1 MGFLDK
7 LFTSGNDKQL
17 KKLSATADKV
27 LALSSGYAK
36 KTDDELRAYTAIF
49 KERLAKGETLDDIL
63 VEAYAVV
70 SEAVKRVLGFTLYK
84 VQIMGG
90 IALHQGRIA
99 EMLTGEG
106 KTVVETLP
114 AYLNALLGKGVHIVT
129 VNEYLADRDAGW
141 MGGVYRFLGLTVGL
155 IKSFQPHE
163 EKKAA
168 YMCDITYGTNN
179 EFGFDYLRDNMQDSM
194 SKVCQRDLYFAI
206 VDEVDSVL
214 IDEAKTPLIIAGQ
227 SITPVELY
235 VKADAFAKSLIAS
248 TNASAEKERYNYE
261 EGDGDF
267 TIDEELD
274 TISLTTRG
282 AEKANQYFGVENISD
297 EIELY
302 KHIRFAVKANYLM
315 KKDKNY
321 VVIDGEVLIVDEF
334 TGRLMVGRRYSEGL
348 HQAIEAKE
356 GVAIQGESKTYAS
369 VTFQNYFRLYDK
381 LSGMTGTAKIEEQ
394 EFLEIYGVDVVCIPP
409 NKEVVRVDEDDRVYP
424 SYVAK
429 LEAIVADI
437 AEAHSKGQPV
447 LVGTPTVEKSE
458 ELSKILHEKG
468 VQHLLLNAKNHRE
481 EALIIAQA
489 GRKGSVTVATN
500 MAGRGTDIILGGNA
514 GFYAVKSLENDGYE
528 PELIDKALHTARNE
542 LTPKMEEICRKYD
555 EKRMGIANELQR
567 EREEVVALGGLR
579 VIGTEKNENRRID
592 NQFRGRSG
600 RQGDVGSSVYY
611 LSFEDDLLRIPFK
624 KELDKYVEEN
634 NLEADSLLQ
643 NKFVYGKIK
652 NAQTDLEQKNY
663 SIRKNVL
670 SYDDVLNKQRISIY
684 GERRRL
690 MREGSVHD
698 KIVGYFTDY
707 VSEIVQ
713 NEVDFRD
720 DYRYWDYEDLN
731 SRLNE
736 QLYLDGEQVVTI
748 GLAAEMSID
757 RIIDEVLRATIEHY
771 NAKMKSIDDNGGE
784 SSELENVLMLRVIDH
799 EWIEQMDNMEN
810 LRSCVGL
817 KALGQV
823 NPVTAYQI
831 EGMKFFDE
839 MIETIKHKTVEKV
852 LSLKLELADINDN
865 VQELQSYPDEL
876 LEDGE

>member
-7 LFTSGNDKQL
+7 LFSSGNDKQL
-17 KKLSATADKV
+17 KKLSQTADKV
-27 LALSSGYAK
+27 LALSSDYAQ
-36 KTDDELRAYTAIF
+36 KTDDELRACTAVF
-49 KERLAKGETLDDIL
+49 KERLAQGETLDDIL

-155 IKSFQPHE
+155 IRSFQPYD
-163 EKKAA
+163 EKKSA

-179 EFGFDYLRDNMQDSM
+179 EFGFDYLRDNMQDSL
-194 SKVCQRDLYFAI
+194 SKVCQRDLYYAI

-227 SITPVELY
+227 AVTPIDMY
-235 VKADAFAKSLIAS
+235 IKADAFAKSLTAS
-248 TNASAEKERYNYE
+248 THCPDENERMNYE

-267 TIDEELD
+267 TVDEERD
-274 TISLTTRG
+274 TISLTTAG
-282 AEKANQYFGVENISD
+282 AEKANKYFDVENISD

-302 KHIRFAVKANYLM
+302 KHIRFAIKANYLM
-315 KKDKNY
+315 TRDKNY

-334 TGRLMVGRRYSEGL
+334 TGRIMFGRRYTEGL

-356 GVAIQGESKTYAS
+356 GVEIQGESKTYAS

-424 SYVAK
+424 SYDAK

-437 AEAHSKGQPV
+437 IDAHAKGQPV
-447 LVGTPTVEKSE
+447 LVGTPTVAKSE
-458 ELSKILHEKG
+458 ELSAILTEKG

-528 PELIDKALHTARNE
+528 PELIDKALHTAHNE
-542 LTPKMEEICRKYD
+542 LTPEMEEICRKYD
-555 EKRMGIANELQR
+555 EKRMSIAGELQL
-567 EREEVVALGGLR
+567 EREEVIAVGGLR

-624 KELDKYVEEN
+624 KDFDKYAEEN
-634 NLEADSLLQ
+634 SLEPDTLLQ
-643 NKFVYGKIK
+643 NKYVYGKIK
-652 NAQTDLEQKNY
+652 TAQTDLEQRNY

-670 SYDDVLNKQRISIY
+670 SYDDVLNNQRISIY

-690 MREGSVHD
+690 MTQDSVHD

-713 NEVDFRD
+713 NEVDFRY
-720 DYRYWDYEDLN
+720 DYRYWDYEALN
-731 SRLNE
+731 ASLDE
-736 QLYLDGEQVVTI
+736 KLFLDGEQVVTI

-771 NAKMKSIDDNGGE
+771 DAKMKAIDDKGIPSTNIE
-784 SSELENVLMLRVIDH
+784 KTIMLKVIDS
-799 EWIEQMDNMEN
+799 EWIEQMDNMDN

-839 MIETIKHKTVEKV
+839 MIETIKYKTVEKV
-852 LSLKLELADINDN
+852 LSFKIAVMDVNES

-876 LEDGE
+876 LKDGE